1 MSRTPWYKSAWR
13 RSVLDMH
20 ITDHDPSFLTRYD
33 AKEYVGRLKTAGV
46 SSAVIYAHSHIGFAL
61 YPSKV
66 APPHPSLNG
75 RDLLGDTIAECHR
88 AGIGVSVYMS
98 LIFDVAAYRRESD
111 WRIRL
116 ADGRDA
122 AHDNRYGV
130 CCPNS
135 PYRDYAPEIAR
146 EICSR
151 YEFEGIRFD
160 MTFWPHVCYCPH
172 CRARYA
178 VEVGGELPEIVDWN
192 EPRWVAFQRCR
203 ERWLAEFGAKAT
215 AVVRTTKP
223 AVSIEHQASTY
234 PCTWKMGVTDLLAP
248 HQDFMQGDFYGD
260 SLQGSMAR
268 KMLSNLSPERP
279 IGFETSIASDL
290 RNYTAVKPAELLEAK
305 AHAAIGDGA
314 AFIFIDSVD
323 PVGTVNPVVYERM
336 SRIFSRTR
344 VYEPFLGGDRVE
356 DVALYASFTSKH
368 DPADNGKRVDDPHLS
383 GRIPHVEA
391 ITRCARTLIERH
403 VPWGIVSRRNLATLS
418 RWKAIVLPCVFSL
431 GEDEAEALRAYVAA
445 GGRLYASRQAS
456 LDGTDGKRR
465 ADYLLADVFGVSWK
479 GETKEAFTYLAPTA
493 KGRAVFENYTT
504 AHPLGLFAPQAIAEA
519 RPGAEV
525 LATITLPYTDPADPV
540 RFTSIHNNPPGIA
553 TNHPALVVNR
563 FGKGMAA
570 WCAGDLETAEFSEN
584 VFANVIGLLA
594 APYTVEADA
603 PKPVEV
609 TTFRHEGG
617 RWVISLLNFQRD
629 LPPIPVEGITVRA
642 RIGARKPARVML
654 AADGK
659 PLAFTFGDGV
669 LSFTLPRLEVF
680 AMVVV
685 EPA

>member
-1 MSRTPWYKSAWR
+1 MSNPSWYKTAWR

-20 ITDHDPSFLTRYD
+20 ITDHDPSFLAKYD
-33 AKEYVGRLKTAGV
+33 PGEYVALLRKTGV
-46 SSAVIYAHSHIGFAL
+46 GSAVIYAHSHVGFAL
-61 YPSKV
+61 YPSMV
-66 APPHPSLNG
+66 APPHPCLNG
-75 RDLLGDTIAECHR
+75 RDLLGDTVAECHR

-98 LIFDVAAYRRESD
+98 LIFDVAAYRREPG

-116 ADGRDA
+116 VDGRDA
-122 AHDNRYGV
+122 AHHDRYGV

-146 EICSR
+146 EICER

-172 CRARYA
+172 CRKRYDA
-178 VEVGGELPEIVDWN
+178 EVGGALPQIVDWN
-192 EPRWVAFQRCR
+192 DPRWVAFQRCR

-215 AVVRTTKP
+215 AAVRAAKP
-223 AVSIEHQASTY
+223 SASVEHQASTY
-234 PCTWKMGVTDLLAP
+234 PCSWRFGVTDLLAP

-260 SLQGSMAR
+260 SLQGSIAR
-268 KMLSNLSPERP
+268 KLLSNLSPNRP

-344 VYEPFLGGDRVE
+344 VYDPFLGGDRTE
-356 DVALYASFTSKH
+356 DVVLYASFFSKH

-383 GRIPHVEA
+383 GRVPHYDA
-391 ITRCARTLIERH
+391 ISRSARTLIERH
-403 VPWGIVSRRNLATLS
+403 VPWGIASRRNLGELS
-418 RWKAIVLPCVFSL
+418 RWKAVVLPGVLAL
-431 GEDEAEALRAYVAA
+431 GDDEADALRAYVAG

-456 LDGTDGKRR
+456 LVGTDGKRR
-465 ADYLLADVFGVSWK
+465 PDYQLADVFGVSWK
-479 GETKEAFTYLAPTA
+479 AETKEAFTYMAPTDR
-493 KGRAVFENYTT
+493 GRAVFGDYTP

-519 RPGAEV
+519 RPGVDV

-540 RFTSIHNNPPGIA
+540 HFTSIHNNPPGIA
-553 TNHPALVVNR
+553 TSHPALVVNR
-563 FGKGMAA
+563 FGKGMSV
-570 WCAGDLETAEFSEN
+570 WSAGDLETAELAEG
-584 VFANVIGLLA
+584 VFANVVGLLA
-594 APYTVEADA
+594 GPLTVETDA

-609 TTFRHEGG
+609 TTFRQASG
-617 RWVISLLNFQRD
+617 RWLVTLLNFQRD
-629 LPPIPVEGITVRA
+629 LPPVPVEGIAVRL
-642 RIGARKPARVML
+642 RFGPKKPAKVAL
-654 AADGK
+654 APEGAAL
-659 PLAFTFGDGV
+659 PFTHKAGV
-669 LSFTLPRLEVF
+669 LSFILPRLEVF

-685 EPA
+685 DP